1 MAKERCL
8 VLAKRVWDGVNKAGH
23 PSKGGVIHA
32 VFGNPST
39 RNGVVGEIP
48 IEMRCTDEC
57 LAQIQVPGMYDLDT
71 YNEQFN
77 GSLTARG
84 KAAQLVKALSITDL
98 LNGVIPGNTGAAIG
112 AGAR

>member
-8 VLAKRVWDGVNKAGH
+8 ILAKRVWDGINKAGR

-48 IEMRCTDEC
+48 IEMRCTDDC
-57 LAQIQVPGMYDLDT
+57 LAQIQVSGIYDLET

-84 KAAQLVKALSITDL
+84 KSALLVKSLSMTDL
-98 LNGVIPGNTGAAIG
+98 LNGVVPGNNGTPIG